1 MGTIS
6 VMVKPASSACNLRCK
21 YCFYADVAASR
32 EVAGHGVM
40 KAETAEL
47 LAQRLADS
55 RERLDRLAELMC
67 EAEEIIERWAKNH
80 DEQ

>member
-1 MGTIS
+1 MGTVS

-40 KAETAEL
+40 KAETANFWPSAWL
-47 LAQRLADS
+47 RP
-55 RERLDRLAELMC
+55 
-67 EAEEIIERWAKNH
+67 
-80 DEQ
+80 